1 MPESSPASD
10 EAAVRV
16 GLLPR
21 VECRAPRAKCK
32 SPTRD
37 GGYAVAHHLTG
48 AVRDRLSRANGHL
61 EAVLRMIDEGEPYAD
76 ILLQLT
82 AVRGALD
89 RATGLI
95 LEDMLD
101 QLVDAP
107 AHEQEELV
115 RRIRE
120 GLRVVT

>member
-1 MPESSPASD
+1 M
-10 EAAVRV
+10 
-16 GLLPR
+16 GQ
-21 VECRAPRAKCK
+21 
-32 SPTRD
+32 
-37 GGYAVAHHLTG
+37 HLRG
-48 AVRDRLSRANGHL
+48 PVRDRLSRANGHL
-61 EAVLRMIDEGEPYAD
+61 EAVLRMIDEGERYPD
-76 ILLQLT
+76 VLLQLM

-101 QLVDAP
+101 DLVAAP
-107 AHEQEELV
+107 IQEQGELI